1 MRKTIVSP
9 IILMTL
15 FTTGVLGGLLQ
26 HQDARVESHDGIWFV
41 GGPQAGQSLQNLVV
55 DNRQSLLG
63 IADQSLFGS
72 IGQALD
78 VAANCGGIIAAD
90 IALEIRGYQVQE
102 IGDGMDPFGQCED
115 LGVGFGVVGGRA
127 EGAAGITT
135 GLHTIIVMRRSGQR
149 ERARDTGGRDEPH
162 ERADVERQQFTRCRR
177 TGRDL
182 GTGTHCP
189 DAGVSV
195 DDEPVLRGPGAAGR
209 GTAPGRT
216 TYGGEAVPSGCQG
229 ER

>member
-26 HQDARVESHDGIWFV
+26 HQDARVESHDGIRFV

-78 VAANCGGIIAAD
+78 VAADCGGIIAAD
-90 IALEIRGYQVQE
+90 IALEIRGYQAQE

-135 GLHTIIVMRRSGQR
+135 GLHTIIVSAAQDSAN
-149 ERARDTGGRDEPH
+149 ARGTLEEGMSLMSVQTSNANSSPGAGGR
-162 ERADVERQQFTRCRR
+162 VETLAQVLIAQTQ
-177 TGRDL
+177 
-182 GTGTHCP
+182 
-189 DAGVSV
+189 VS
-195 DDEPVLRGPGAAGR
+195 R
-209 GTAPGRT
+209 
-216 TYGGEAVPSGCQG
+216 
-229 ER
+229 